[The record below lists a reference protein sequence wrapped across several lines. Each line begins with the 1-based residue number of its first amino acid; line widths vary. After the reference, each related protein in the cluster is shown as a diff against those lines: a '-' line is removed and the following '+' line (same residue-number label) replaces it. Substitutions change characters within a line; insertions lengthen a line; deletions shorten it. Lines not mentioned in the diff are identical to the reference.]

1 MPTKTRSAARARIR
15 RETAAATAN
24 HPPAWIKPQ
33 LAALVKEAPDGPD
46 WLHEMKLDGYRMHAR
61 LDAGRV
67 NIITRRGN
75 DWTEKYP
82 SIAEAIAVLPVRN
95 AYLDGELCGVL
106 PDGRTAFNLIQ
117 NASDTGEGAL
127 VFMYPSFI
135 KPPPRWESPHGSS
148 TTRQ

>member
-1 MPTKTRSAARARIR
+1 MPTKSSDR
-15 RETAAATAN
+15 REPTAGAN

-33 LAALVKEAPDGPD
+33 LAALVEEPPDGPD
-46 WLHEMKLDGYRMHAR
+46 WLHELKLDGYRMHAR

-67 NIITRRGN
+67 NIRTRRGN

-82 SIAEAIAVLPVRN
+82 TIAEAIAALPAHT

-117 NASDTGEGAL
+117 NAS
-127 VFMYPSFI
+127 V
-135 KPPPRWESPHGSS
+135 
-148 TTRQ
+148 TRGRANVRAGHFAT